1 MLNICKICIIEKP
14 IDQFYN
20 INKYSNS
27 TCKECIKSAKSLK
40 YMNSVIRD
48 YKKNNRILKE
58 RKELIECAYS
68 IFGDLYMYDGIE
80 YKGSLNKV
88 NINCKNHGD
97 FLIRPRD
104 LKNGHGCPKCGNI
117 RKGYSRNRFLDN
129 NNVSYFYILLCKNH
143 NESFVKIGITKNNIK
158 NRYSSN
164 KSMPYDFFI
173 YKIIEGDP
181 TEIFDTEKELKKML
195 KQFQYF
201 PSIIFCGSKTE
212 CFNNNSL
219 EILSKVETFT
229 RFEV

>member
-68 IFGDLYMYDGIE
+68 IFGDLYMYNEIE

-88 NINCKNHGD
+88 NIHCKNHGD

-129 NNVSYFYILLCKNH
+129 NNISYFYILLCKNH

-181 TEIFDTEKELKKML
+181 TEIFDTEKELKIML